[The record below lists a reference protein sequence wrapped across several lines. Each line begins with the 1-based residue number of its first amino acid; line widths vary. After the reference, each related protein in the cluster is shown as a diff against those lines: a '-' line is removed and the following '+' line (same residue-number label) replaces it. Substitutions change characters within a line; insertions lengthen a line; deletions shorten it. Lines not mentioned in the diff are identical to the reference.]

1 MSSLQNINMYGVIN
15 VKIITTV
22 DVIDFRLSFK
32 SSFMVYFYFFR
43 RVFQITCLFVVNC
56 SAKKK
61 KLSKGDK
68 DYRQ

>member
-22 DVIDFRLSFK
+22 DVIDLYFRLSFK

-61 KLSKGDK
+61 FIKK
-68 DYRQ
+68 